1 MKSIIFFLVFSI
13 TSFAQNSEEYAKK
26 LYHNLPG
33 EKVYLE
39 SEVDVKPKLM
49 YGENAMYR
57 FMSRSFKFPNE
68 PAIPKIVCSFVIEL
82 DGTISDIKVVN
93 NISESYKKEAIR
105 VLNLFKEPWYPAVKN
120 NQQVRSQ
127 IIYPIQFDRL

>member
-1 MKSIIFFLVFSI
+1 MKSIIFFLIFSI
-13 TSFAQNSEEYAKK
+13 TGYAQNSEEYAKK
-26 LYHNLPG
+26 LHHNLPG
-33 EKVYLE
+33 EKVYIE

-120 NQQVRSQ
+120 NQQVRCQ